1 MVKPGG
7 TGRPRFAIS
16 ARPAP
21 LPPRMSRIAAEPS
34 ARPGPKK
41 YTQRARDGTSDH
53 TVRADCRG
61 AAWRAPSRTPGG
73 SGGDPPGKQAG
84 QKAPGA
90 PAPAAAGTKAPNGRE
105 PRGAPPRSPGG
116 CTHGLRPPTS
126 SLL

>member
-16 ARPAP
+16 ASPAP

-61 AAWRAPSRTPGG
+61 AAWRARSR
-73 SGGDPPGKQAG
+73 SSEISVGDSPEKQAW
-84 QKAPGA
+84 Q
-90 PAPAAAGTKAPNGRE
+90 
-105 PRGAPPRSPGG
+105 RSEE
-116 CTHGLRPPTS
+116 HTS
-126 SLL
+126 ELQSLAYLVCRLLLV

>member
-16 ARPAP
+16 ASPAP

-53 TVRADCRG
+53 TVRAACRG
-61 AAWRAPSRTPGG
+61 AAWRARSR
-73 SGGDPPGKQAG
+73 SSEISVGD
-84 QKAPGA
+84 
-90 PAPAAAGTKAPNGRE
+90 
-105 PRGAPPRSPGG
+105 SPEDRKS
-116 CTHGLRPPTS
+116 TRLNS
-126 SLL
+126 SHLVISYAVFFLKKKKK